1 MFAAVPY
8 GNEHILY
15 NYDFSRLRMR
25 QAFFNTVFSASGVG
39 VNINED
45 NYSEVEAAL
54 LKGNNNKRYLV
65 LAQLTKK
72 VD

>member
-1 MFAAVPY
+1 
-8 GNEHILY
+8 
-15 NYDFSRLRMR
+15 MR
-25 QAFFNTVFSASGVG
+25 QAFFNTVFSASSVG

-45 NYSEVEAAL
+45 NYSEDEDGIVIL
-54 LKGNNNKRYLV
+54 STCLRGNNNKRYLV